1 MITREQID
9 AVAMTI
15 NGPHSSAHIGP
26 NKLKE
31 LQQVR
36 WDRQTSQTEKNI
48 CRAQARAVLE
58 GLSEGEKRYRQALH
72 DIAYKSVAD
81 DDLGWC
87 QRIAKEALGVKP

>member
-1 MITREQID
+1 MITKEQID
-9 AVAMTI
+9 QVAITI

-26 NKLKE
+26 DKLKE

-48 CRAQARAVLE
+48 CRAQARSVLE
-58 GLSEGEKRYRQALH
+58 GLAEDAKRHRKALH